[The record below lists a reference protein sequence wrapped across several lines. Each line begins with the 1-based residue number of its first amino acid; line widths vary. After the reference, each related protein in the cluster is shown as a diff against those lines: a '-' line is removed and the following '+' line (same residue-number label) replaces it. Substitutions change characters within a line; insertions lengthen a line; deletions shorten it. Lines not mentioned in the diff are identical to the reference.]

1 MADFLEEFAAA
12 LDGRLGTGPDAALSR
27 ELKNP
32 LLDLARVVAHS
43 TERKN
48 APLATF
54 IAGRYVELRRA
65 QGADDMTAIGEV
77 AEAAEKLLPAE
88 GD

>member
-1 MADFLEEFAAA
+1 MADFLDDFAS
-12 LDGRLGTGPDAALSR
+12 ALSERLSEGSQVDLPR

-48 APLATF
+48 APLGTF
-54 IAGRYVELRRA
+54 IAGRYLEARRA
-65 QGADDMTAIGEV
+65 QGVDEVTAIGEV
-77 AEAAEKLLPAE
+77 VETAEKLLPE